1 MRDSAAHLRAAL
13 PARPGRPAGT
23 GCVVIGEV
31 AQSHDGSLG
40 LAHAFL
46 DAIADAGADA
56 VKFQTHIASAE
67 STPAEPWRVK
77 FSPQD
82 ATRYDYWKRM
92 EFSEEGWKGLKSHA
106 DERGLWF
113 LSSPFSDE
121 AAALLSRV
129 GVAAWKIASGE
140 TSNLPLLERLLAD
153 GRPVLLSTGLSALE
167 EVDAAAALVKAASR
181 TLAVLQCTSAYPC
194 PLSEGRTEPHSVLPR
209 AATAAAVGLSDHS
222 GTVYLGSPRPRR
234 RRSTSSRS
242 TSRSPPGY
250 LDPTSPRS
258 VTCDELRQLVEGS
271 ASSEWMAAHPVDKR
285 RERAR
290 NRGFHTLFTKSVVA
304 LRGSSG
310 RDDPREPPSRG
321 KKGHRRA
328 RKRLP
333 KSSASGSRGRL
344 SGRAPPGRRLGGR
357 VSAAARRS
365 EDGRAAALLGLRHA
379 VGLGS
384 SRQKQKA
391 APWGHL
397 EPEYTERL
405 LELHA
410 PRRPACFSGRRRG
423 RPAGR
428 EAVPRPAADP
438 KIHAAGHEVGSHSL
452 PP

>member
-1 MRDSAAHLRAAL
+1 MKDSASRLRAAL
-13 PARPGRPAGT
+13 PERAGRPAGA

-40 LAHAFL
+40 LAHAFI

-121 AAALLSRV
+121 AAALLRRV

-194 PLSEGRTEPHSVLPR
+194 PPEKVGLNLIPFFRERYGC
-209 AATAAAVGLSDHS
+209 AVGLSDHS
-222 GTVYLGSPRPRR
+222 GTIYPGLAAAAQAEIDVLEVHVAFSRR
-234 RRSTSSRS
+234 MFG
-242 TSRSPPGY
+242 PDVPA
-250 LDPTSPRS
+250 S
-258 VTCDELRQLVEGS
+258 VTCDELRQLVEGIRFI
-271 ASSEWMAAHPVDKR
+271 ERMAAHPVDKDASA
-285 RERAR
+285 RETE
-290 NRGFHTLFTKSVVA
+290 GLHTLFTKSVVA
-304 LRGSSG
+304 LVDLPAGTIL
-310 RDDPREPPSRG
+310 ESRHLGG
-321 KKGHRRA
+321 KKPGTGVPA
-328 RKRLP
+328 KRLP
-333 KSSASGSRGRL
+333 EIVGKRL
-344 SGRAPPGRRLGGR
+344 TRALK
-357 VSAAARRS
+357 AD
-365 EDGRAAALLGLRHA
+365 ELLHDGD
-379 VGLGS
+379 
-384 SRQKQKA
+384 
-391 APWGHL
+391 W
-397 EPEYTERL
+397 
-405 LELHA
+405 
-410 PRRPACFSGRRRG
+410 
-423 RPAGR
+423 
-428 EAVPRPAADP
+428 EAV
-438 KIHAAGHEVGSHSL
+438 
-452 PP
+452 